1 MSAVTA
7 QTGENV
13 LILLPLTNLP
23 FPNGITI
30 QAVTGGGEYFDKE
43 TNSVIDLEVEDA
55 NAWSI
60 GLLITY
66 NKFKFFVA
74 GYLGGQAKHKYIEN
88 KVAPYLADIDVLRVS
103 HHGANTS
110 THKPFLTIV
119 KPEVAIVS
127 TGSDNNYGH
136 PRKKIIEQL
145 KEQNSNMKI

>member
-1 MSAVTA
+1 MNAVTA

-13 LILLPLTNLP
+13 LILLPLTNIP

-30 QAVTGGGEYFDKE
+30 QADTGGGEYFDKK

-66 NKFKFFVA
+66 NKFNFFVA

-88 KVAPYLADIDVLRVS
+88 KDCAVS
-103 HHGANTS
+103 RG
-110 THKPFLTIV
+110 
-119 KPEVAIVS
+119 
-127 TGSDNNYGH
+127 Y
-136 PRKKIIEQL
+136 
-145 KEQNSNMKI
+145 